1 MESQSLLG
9 PLLELDEGDAP
20 GRTASAE
27 RGSTAASAGVRS
39 LADTLDDW
47 DNSEERAEVK
57 RRQTRSGTR
66 SSVAT
71 QGFRR
76 STSRRLTGRN
86 QLGKQGSRSSI
97 LGRSSVLARSSV
109 LGRGGSSSWFD
120 QQEDDA
126 CSGILADF
134 VKRERA
140 RVPASERMDDSV
152 EWFHRVVTRSQL
164 FPESSVDMMVGVL
177 KYEQL
182 NALMMASVVREC
194 KDRGLFVSTPPSS
207 FKQQCKTIHQL
218 KRITL
223 MISTAV
229 HNWHFTFKLLNNP
242 GYEAKEDQRE
252 RMVRKE
258 EFWSEG
264 FWSKHD
270 LPLRDHH
277 VDIKEEYPRYDMRL
291 ELHNGQ
297 GAFRWSLVKPLG
309 TLAHQQHTHEGLLT
323 LNNRPEDAA
332 GDGRFPPDVDVSVK
346 DYSVTH
352 ALRPVRKGKR
362 HYFDQCHERRVVP
375 NPILFMTGHTRN
387 FKANGQLFTDAEMS
401 AAMALLNEDHAVHEL
416 DLTNNALLTDKSL
429 GPLLAKLN
437 NELLCAEL
445 QRFSLSSCRQAGRE
459 SIRRAIELTQ
469 TAGKLAYL
477 NLSHIAIGTHSLL
490 PLCKA
495 IGQHKALHEV
505 AIAGIGLGNNLALT
519 TNCLDMLFVNKALQK
534 LDLSWNRFCHE
545 EFDQMGKLISQGCLQ
560 ELSVDYC
567 AAYVVGRDSP
577 VAELLEGL
585 ARDSTLKKLSLVANR
600 IDFRSALVIE
610 DALDMHPTLKDI
622 DMTDNPLG
630 ALGMRSL
637 LRLLSRQTNT
647 LSHFR
652 SEGCYQGITAMID
665 ADSSQGCQ
673 VYSFTNPG
681 SRYVLDLSR
690 PYCRSLLRILYKT
703 AERCKIPLEKAF
715 EIVESSFPYQ
725 HAPKDRGLWQVATTG
740 RLVLVFSVEAQIQS
754 ALSGVEDDDFLCFL
768 DTHFELTRFKADRK
782 KITALFAKW
791 LELEGREADQ
801 TVYLEALAKDF
812 NMSLPYLSY
821 LCRSSPSSVRR
832 TMMTMFPTVP
842 SDDQSRY
849 LAMLCFPK
857 LHDFYTCYHS
867 MESLLIFNPQN
878 ATGHYKLDLGN
889 NCEFAVAQRLI
900 LLDRWEAVVNKRRS
914 RVDTS
919 AMANRSQLRNEMHQG
934 RPLHLRV
941 KSVAEWSL
949 PEYDIF
955 ELDYISAY
963 RPPANAEAL
972 SDELWEDLM
981 VTMYY
986 SEARPQDKIKVL
998 RSISHLIFITCM
1010 HMRQMVGYFKDP
1022 VAEDPDKD
1030 PSEREDPFLAREEA
1044 FVTFYLRII
1053 DMHNSKQFLVRFEK
1067 QEELSRLR
1075 SRLGYVAAFPF
1086 IQPENTKF
1094 VLNLKY
1100 HDQRLCV
1107 SMIVDLALH
1116 EKYGNIRDYS
1126 LTNEDGTTDPMT
1138 MGVPRSWADLAKL
1151 PSSGVFR
1158 CRYVCSPE
1166 DRQVEFRKKLAQTYG
1181 YMAGNFS
1188 PSDVSWWTGLKEA
1201 GDDVLDLLEFFISRY
1216 NHVDEAFRDIDG
1228 GVKEGENANTTSN
1241 GELTLREFEAGL
1253 KDIGCF
1259 KFKGPNEKERIGAVF
1274 RYLDPGGE
1282 GNVSLQEWQI
1292 LDQLWKEFVLSIQE
1306 FVQFLI
1312 FVFGEDLEEAWI
1324 TLDDD
1329 ESGELSE
1336 DEWNKAVADIGYFG
1350 PSRVVFA
1357 LLDGSDD
1364 GNISY
1369 DEFKVLE
1376 KYRPKRQIAKN
1387 KKK

>member
-1 MESQSLLG
+1 
-9 PLLELDEGDAP
+9 
-20 GRTASAE
+20 
-27 RGSTAASAGVRS
+27 
-39 LADTLDDW
+39 
-47 DNSEERAEVK
+47 
-57 RRQTRSGTR
+57 
-66 SSVAT
+66 
-71 QGFRR
+71 
-76 STSRRLTGRN
+76 
-86 QLGKQGSRSSI
+86 
-97 LGRSSVLARSSV
+97 
-109 LGRGGSSSWFD
+109 
-120 QQEDDA
+120 
-126 CSGILADF
+126 
-134 VKRERA
+134 
-140 RVPASERMDDSV
+140 
-152 EWFHRVVTRSQL
+152 
-164 FPESSVDMMVGVL
+164 
-177 KYEQL
+177 
-182 NALMMASVVREC
+182 
-194 KDRGLFVSTPPSS
+194 
-207 FKQQCKTIHQL
+207 
-218 KRITL
+218 
-223 MISTAV
+223 
-229 HNWHFTFKLLNNP
+229 
-242 GYEAKEDQRE
+242 
-252 RMVRKE
+252 
-258 EFWSEG
+258 
-264 FWSKHD
+264 
-270 LPLRDHH
+270 
-277 VDIKEEYPRYDMRL
+277 
-291 ELHNGQ
+291 
-297 GAFRWSLVKPLG
+297 
-309 TLAHQQHTHEGLLT
+309 
-323 LNNRPEDAA
+323 
-332 GDGRFPPDVDVSVK
+332 
-346 DYSVTH
+346 
-352 ALRPVRKGKR
+352 
-362 HYFDQCHERRVVP
+362 
-375 NPILFMTGHTRN
+375 
-387 FKANGQLFTDAEMS
+387 
-401 AAMALLNEDHAVHEL
+401 
-416 DLTNNALLTDKSL
+416 
-429 GPLLAKLN
+429 
-437 NELLCAEL
+437 
-445 QRFSLSSCRQAGRE
+445 
-459 SIRRAIELTQ
+459 
-469 TAGKLAYL
+469 
-477 NLSHIAIGTHSLL
+477 
-490 PLCKA
+490 
-495 IGQHKALHEV
+495 
-505 AIAGIGLGNNLALT
+505 
-519 TNCLDMLFVNKALQK
+519 
-534 LDLSWNRFCHE
+534 
-545 EFDQMGKLISQGCLQ
+545 
-560 ELSVDYC
+560 
-567 AAYVVGRDSP
+567 
-577 VAELLEGL
+577 
-585 ARDSTLKKLSLVANR
+585 
-600 IDFRSALVIE
+600 
-610 DALDMHPTLKDI
+610 
-622 DMTDNPLG
+622 
-630 ALGMRSL
+630 
-637 LRLLSRQTNT
+637 
-647 LSHFR
+647 
-652 SEGCYQGITAMID
+652 
-665 ADSSQGCQ
+665 
-673 VYSFTNPG
+673 
-681 SRYVLDLSR
+681 
-690 PYCRSLLRILYKT
+690 
-703 AERCKIPLEKAF
+703 
-715 EIVESSFPYQ
+715 
-725 HAPKDRGLWQVATTG
+725 
-740 RLVLVFSVEAQIQS
+740 
-754 ALSGVEDDDFLCFL
+754 
-768 DTHFELTRFKADRK
+768 
-782 KITALFAKW
+782 
-791 LELEGREADQ
+791 
-801 TVYLEALAKDF
+801 
-812 NMSLPYLSY
+812 
-821 LCRSSPSSVRR
+821 
-832 TMMTMFPTVP
+832 
-842 SDDQSRY
+842 
-849 LAMLCFPK
+849 
-857 LHDFYTCYHS
+857 
-867 MESLLIFNPQN
+867 
-878 ATGHYKLDLGN
+878 
-889 NCEFAVAQRLI
+889 
-900 LLDRWEAVVNKRRS
+900 
-914 RVDTS
+914 
-919 AMANRSQLRNEMHQG
+919 
-934 RPLHLRV
+934 
-941 KSVAEWSL
+941 
-949 PEYDIF
+949 
-955 ELDYISAY
+955 
-963 RPPANAEAL
+963 
-972 SDELWEDLM
+972 M